1 LSDPLTQVA
10 ALIRPRAPFSKVTS
24 AAGRWH
30 VSRSEAGRPFYCAI
44 LEGRSRLAAEEHETI
59 TLEAGDFV
67 LIPGARD
74 FSMSNVPPFP
84 TTATTSYTVLPD
96 GEVRLGD
103 PHQAPDF
110 RALVGYCVLG
120 SPDASLL
127 LSLLPRIIHVR
138 DERRLTTLVELV
150 REEARAQRPGRDII
164 LAHLLE
170 VLFIEALRSSAG
182 TSTSPGL
189 LRGLADNRI
198 ATALR
203 QIHDFPERAWT
214 VEKLAK
220 ESALSR
226 SAFFERFQR
235 VVGVAPMEYLF
246 SWRMALAKDL
256 LKRGGDSIAG
266 VAERTGYSSA
276 NTFSTA
282 FKRLSGQTPA
292 QYVRGGA

>member
-1 LSDPLTQVA
+1 
-10 ALIRPRAPFSKVTS
+10 
-24 AAGRWH
+24 
-30 VSRSEAGRPFYCAI
+30 
-44 LEGRSRLAAEEHETI
+44 
-59 TLEAGDFV
+59 
-67 LIPGARD
+67 
-74 FSMSNVPPFP
+74 
-84 TTATTSYTVLPD
+84 
-96 GEVRLGD
+96 
-103 PHQAPDF
+103 
-110 RALVGYCVLG
+110 
-120 SPDASLL
+120 
-127 LSLLPRIIHVR
+127 
-138 DERRLTTLVELV
+138 
-150 REEARAQRPGRDII
+150 
-164 LAHLLE
+164 
-170 VLFIEALRSSAG
+170 LFIEALRSSAG

-235 VVGVAPMEYLF
+235 VVGVAPIEYLF
-246 SWRMALAKDL
+246 CWRMAFAKDL
-256 LKRGGDSIAG
+256 LKRGSDSIAG